1 MNRPSLFARLLEP
14 KAARGH
20 WLTAGIVLA
29 GALVCEIAARVS
41 TIRPNGQ
48 ALSNFFQRG
57 DAGPVLRLYDRL
69 AGDGMSRGTVAA
81 LGFMPYVSARMF
93 TWLAR
98 SVSPTLDTRW
108 SSQDGR
114 VERKRWTVGLTF
126 TLALIQSYGLARFT
140 QALPGAVGQSGA
152 EFVAETVV
160 VQTAVAIFMMWVGEQ
175 VVGPTDADE
184 RASDAHNPSA
194 SPGTSSGDESA
205 SVLTSGQRERM
216 LSPNLDAHASPE
228 IRAETPRTQS
238 VFRR

>member
-152 EFVAETVV
+152 ETRRRDRGRSDGGRN
-160 VQTAVAIFMMWVGEQ
+160 IHDVGR
-175 VVGPTDADE
+175 
-184 RASDAHNPSA
+184 RAGRGSDRRGRTCVRCPQPFGKSWHLQR
-194 SPGTSSGDESA
+194 G
-205 SVLTSGQRERM
+205 RERFRAHVRAAR
-216 LSPNLDAHASPE
+216 AHAVTES
-228 IRAETPRTQS
+228 
-238 VFRR
+238 RRSRIA